1 MPSALD
7 EAPSHAPGPEPGRSR
22 LAVVHAF
29 TQLLEGEGIGW
40 VVLGGGLAPVAEE
53 ERALA
58 IVVEPLRIGELP
70 RLIWQF
76 CKTESVRCI
85 RVVRRERSA
94 LDVALAWRDPGTGV
108 LEVLQLELCGSCGR
122 RARRLVPAEELIR
135 GRVRCARAP
144 NLFVLSGPLAFI
156 TRLLDGVDAQDLS
169 PSAQDELCAR
179 WREAPRACLAQ
190 LLRFWDETSAGR
202 VSRAL
207 DACDAAAL
215 RKALPAL
222 RAALRRR
229 VRRSARDVW
238 REARWLAARAR
249 HPMGYW
255 VAFLGPDGSGKS
267 TIAQRV
273 GEELAPLFRAVHS
286 YHLRPHWLSSS
297 RSTGPVV
304 DPHGSPARGRMASLA
319 KLCLWWVDCNAGFV
333 FDLYPRLVRAQLVLV
348 DRHFSDLLVDPRRY
362 RYAGSRRLAALVCGS
377 TFWPQ
382 LFVLL
387 DAPVEVIHAR
397 KVEVAREEVER
408 QRRAYR
414 DLLARFPSS
423 HPVDATREIREIA
436 TEVVDGILARLEQR
450 TAERLRVTPP

>member
-22 LAVVHAF
+22 LAVVQAF

-190 LLRFWDETSAGR
+190 LLRFWDETSAATPLRCGR
-202 VSRAL
+202 HSRHCGPRCAGECA
-207 DACDAAAL
+207 D
-215 RKALPAL
+215 L
-222 RAALRRR
+222 RA
-229 VRRSARDVW
+229 
-238 REARWLAARAR
+238 
-249 HPMGYW
+249 MC
-255 VAFLGPDGSGKS
+255 
-267 TIAQRV
+267 
-273 GEELAPLFRAVHS
+273 GE
-286 YHLRPHWLSSS
+286 RP
-297 RSTGPVV
+297 G
-304 DPHGSPARGRMASLA
+304 
-319 KLCLWWVDCNAGFV
+319 
-333 FDLYPRLVRAQLVLV
+333 
-348 DRHFSDLLVDPRRY
+348 
-362 RYAGSRRLAALVCGS
+362 GSRRERAIRWATGWHS
-377 TFWPQ
+377 S
-382 LFVLL
+382 
-387 DAPVEVIHAR
+387 APTDRERAR
-397 KVEVAREEVER
+397 SRSVWAKSWRRSSARC
-408 QRRAYR
+408 
-414 DLLARFPSS
+414 
-423 HPVDATREIREIA
+423 TR
-436 TEVVDGILARLEQR
+436 TTCDR
-450 TAERLRVTPP
+450 TG